1 MTLLVRRGVF
11 KSRKPSVCAT
21 GKAVL
26 PALSLFLLGACASQ
40 PSAPQTIIP
49 FEIAQRTFS
58 VGFQQLS
65 DRYVEFVPVGVL
77 GFEGL
82 RGLNALDPDFDAVRV
97 GNSISFGVD
106 ASHRHVLKAPGETD
120 ADGWA
125 SLAVDAVRLTQPD
138 SPTIATAPLDR
149 IYEAIF
155 DGSLSLLDSHS
166 RYSGADEAIRNR
178 EKRSGFGGI
187 GVVMQ
192 TTARGAAVVQ
202 VMAGSPA
209 IRAGLVEGDVITH
222 IDGHPIGPS
231 SDISNVTRGPIGTSV
246 VLNVAKRNGET
257 VELDIKRQRVIAPTV
272 EVTVHDEVVTA
283 RISGFNRST
292 TRDLSAQVNDAIARL
307 RGSARGL
314 VLDLRGNPGGLL
326 SEAVRVADLF
336 IADGRILTTQGRHPA
351 SIHTYDAGEDD
362 IAADLPMAV
371 LVNSR
376 SASASE
382 IVAAALQ
389 DHDRAIVIGSSSY
402 GKGTVQMILALPNE
416 GELTITW
423 SRFLTPSGYVL
434 NGLGVHP
441 SICTSAPGANADQV
455 IRRALDG
462 GSDLTHILETWRG
475 IDRHPEADRRKLR
488 ALCPASDLAGELDG
502 IVAEAVIGDANL
514 YQRFLAF
521 APTAVA
527 AGHSPEEPESAKNG
541 SLSERPAG
549 KP

>member
-1 MTLLVRRGVF
+1 M
-11 KSRKPSVCAT
+11 VCAF
-21 GKAVL
+21 
-26 PALSLFLLGACASQ
+26 ALLLSACAGQ
-40 PSAPQTIIP
+40 PSAPQTVIP
-49 FEIAQRTFS
+49 IDIAQRTLS

-65 DRYVEFVPVGVL
+65 DRYVEYVPVGTL

-82 RGLNALDPDFDAVRV
+82 RGLNALDPDFDAVRA
-97 GNSISFGVD
+97 GDAISFGID
-106 ASHRHVLKAPGETD
+106 ATHRHVLKAPDETD

-125 SLAVDAVRLTQPD
+125 SLAVNAVMLSQPD
-138 SPTIATAPLDR
+138 SSAIATAPLDR

-166 RYSGADEAIRNR
+166 RYSGAAEAIRNR

-187 GVVMQ
+187 GIVVQ
-192 TTARGAAVVQ
+192 NAARGAAVVQ

-222 IDGHPIGPS
+222 VDGHPIGPS
-231 SDISNVTRGPIGTSV
+231 SDMSNVTRGPIGTSV

-272 EVTVHDEVVTA
+272 EIVVHKDVVTA

-292 TRDLSAQVNDAIARL
+292 TRDLSAQVNDAIAEL
-307 RGSARGL
+307 HGAARGL

-336 IADGRILTTQGRHPA
+336 ISEGRILTTQGRHPA

-362 IAADLPMAV
+362 IAEGLPMAV

-402 GKGTVQMILALPNE
+402 GKGTVQMVLALPNE

-423 SRFLTPSGYVL
+423 SRFLTPSGYIL

-441 SICTSAPGANADQV
+441 SICTSAPGTTADQV
-455 IRRALDG
+455 IYRALDD
-462 GSDLTHILETWRG
+462 GSELTHILETWRD
-475 IDRHPEADRRKLR
+475 IDRHSEADRRKLR
-488 ALCPASDLAGELDG
+488 ALCPASDLAGDLDN
-502 IVAEAVIGDANL
+502 IVAEAVIGNANL

-521 APTAVA
+521 APTAIA
-527 AGHSPEEPESAKNG
+527 AGHSPERPESAKNR